1 MPLTEERI
9 DPNPDSF
16 ETVPF
21 YNFTSEDFTEEQGA
35 MWNSRPYLVK
45 AGEIKFY
52 PIFLANHL
60 CKHLIN
66 RELIRTN
73 ETSMLDTKLRETLA
87 KKILI
92 SQEEASKLLGMSNSD
107 RIILKVKPTKKK
119 KELIS
124 DSEAKSS
131 PISKSKEIE
140 DIPEVEHTSE
150 YKGVDIKPLR

>member
-150 YKGVDIKPLR
+150 YKGVDIQPLR

>member
-73 ETSMLDTKLRETLA
+73 ETSMLATKLRETLA

-150 YKGVDIKPLR
+150 YKGVDIQPLR

>member
-1 MPLTEERI
+1 MPLLDNDITPSE
-9 DPNPDSF
+9 SF
-16 ETVPF
+16 ETTPF

-60 CKHLIN
+60 AKHLIN

-73 ETSMLDTKLRETLA
+73 EAAMMDKSLREGLA

-92 SQEEASKLLGMSNSD
+92 TNDEANKLLGMPTQS
-107 RIILKVKPTKKK
+107 RIVKVAAPKKAK
-119 KELIS
+119 KELINEN
-124 DSEAKSS
+124 EAKSS
-131 PISKSKEIE
+131 PISKSKEDE
-140 DIPEVEHTSE
+140 SIPEVEHTSE
-150 YKGVDIKPLR
+150 YKGVDVKSLS